1 MPTDDTARRQLYA
14 NLETLMGR
22 DSAGILMDHLP
33 PSGWQHLATKDDISV
48 LAEQLRFEFS
58 VAMSRQTWRLV
69 TAMIA
74 SQAVVATV
82 FGIVVSATT

>member
-1 MPTDDTARRQLYA
+1 
-14 NLETLMGR
+14 MGR

-33 PSGWQHLATKDDISV
+33 PSGWQHLATKDDIAV

-58 VAMSRQTWRLV
+58 ESMNRQTWRLV

-82 FGIVVSATT
+82 FGIIVSVTV